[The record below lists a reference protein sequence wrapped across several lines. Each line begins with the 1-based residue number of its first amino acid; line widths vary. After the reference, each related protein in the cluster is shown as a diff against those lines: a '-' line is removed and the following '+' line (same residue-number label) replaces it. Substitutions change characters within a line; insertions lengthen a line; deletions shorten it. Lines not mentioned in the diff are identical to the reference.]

1 MRISNKTKTRIVL
14 PLIAGIIVL
23 LFGGLFTFFKSEE
36 SYKSEIT
43 WWNIDANLQSNGD
56 LHIVDTIKFESNG
69 FHFFEYEIGY
79 AKNIIQGIGNQS
91 SFDYDSIKVSVYN
104 QDGYYYFKDQ
114 SQESLNSESYL
125 KYDDCLGFSWNYRA
139 VEDGGRPLYYYT
151 YGQNKELIYV
161 YLHNGLDN
169 VIYFQYE
176 YVIKNAL
183 NKYQDVS
190 ELNWNFASPLE
201 EIGVK
206 NVQLTLRLPTM
217 ASSYEMVNEI
227 DQNKIMVF
235 GHGNVQSEI
244 VSLENNII
252 KTKTSRLLSS
262 LDDKLEIRVII
273 PNKIDIFGDVLE
285 KNIIQSNS
293 SGFEILKAEEMR
305 LKSIDDEL
313 IRMYFLN
320 KNLLVYGN
328 LAISITIIL
337 IAIFM
342 YYKYDK
348 ERKPIF
354 DHEYL
359 REPPSKLSPSEL
371 SYLMNEKEIVTEAFS
386 ATLISLIRKKY
397 LLIDSNGSLLTDD
410 NANYRISI
418 NKDGSQKEVMNE
430 DEKFVYNLLFNN
442 LFKESFTMDDLEA
455 TLRVNSS
462 ASIYTNSIYNWK
474 RTSVKNA
481 AKLKYYDSLYINSI
495 FSIFGVVAIVL
506 SFYTFLRSFI
516 LYSLPF
522 GYILFILVSVML
534 GVFIIQYSLT
544 INRKSK
550 IGIEEYTKW
559 NAFKKFLT
567 DFSHF
572 EDYDMM
578 SVIVWEEYLVYASVL
593 GIASLVEKQIRIKL
607 DKISSEEKKEIQMRQ
622 PNFFD
627 IYYIIYLNRIST
639 RFSFTQSL
647 ARQTMIAAKAAA
659 AGKAVGKMG
668 GGFGGSS
675 SFGGGGHGGRAG

>member
-1 MRISNKTKTRIVL
+1 
-14 PLIAGIIVL
+14 
-23 LFGGLFTFFKSEE
+23 
-36 SYKSEIT
+36 
-43 WWNIDANLQSNGD
+43 
-56 LHIVDTIKFESNG
+56 
-69 FHFFEYEIGY
+69 
-79 AKNIIQGIGNQS
+79 
-91 SFDYDSIKVSVYN
+91 
-104 QDGYYYFKDQ
+104 
-114 SQESLNSESYL
+114 
-125 KYDDCLGFSWNYRA
+125 
-139 VEDGGRPLYYYT
+139 
-151 YGQNKELIYV
+151 
-161 YLHNGLDN
+161 
-169 VIYFQYE
+169 
-176 YVIKNAL
+176 
-183 NKYQDVS
+183 
-190 ELNWNFASPLE
+190 
-201 EIGVK
+201 
-206 NVQLTLRLPTM
+206 
-217 ASSYEMVNEI
+217 
-227 DQNKIMVF
+227 
-235 GHGNVQSEI
+235 
-244 VSLENNII
+244 
-252 KTKTSRLLSS
+252 
-262 LDDKLEIRVII
+262 
-273 PNKIDIFGDVLE
+273 
-285 KNIIQSNS
+285 
-293 SGFEILKAEEMR
+293 
-305 LKSIDDEL
+305 
-313 IRMYFLN
+313 
-320 KNLLVYGN
+320 
-328 LAISITIIL
+328 
-337 IAIFM
+337 M